1 VTVLHNTAQRRIVAL
16 YAGLTPHITPH
27 LTSLTNQRRSNMK
40 NGNVANLAIAGS
52 AFLSLV
58 SFSAFA
64 DTAAPATPQERI
76 HLNAGK
82 QLAAEGN
89 KYADIVSLAGSQ
101 EDELTAK
108 RYEAANAY
116 KKWHDVKSAV
126 VKHYP
131 SYRDYVDVEAASK
144 EYSQANKAFIEMQKS
159 ILAQNGAP
167 IHNVATKIIAM
178 E

>member
-1 VTVLHNTAQRRIVAL
+1 
-16 YAGLTPHITPH
+16 
-27 LTSLTNQRRSNMK
+27 MK
-40 NGNVANLAIAGS
+40 NGKVTIMAAAGS
-52 AFLSLV
+52 FLLSLI

-64 DTAAPATPQERI
+64 EAPTPATPEERI
-76 HLNAGK
+76 QLNAGK

-89 KYADIVSLAGSQ
+89 KYADIVNLAGSR
-101 EDELTAK
+101 ENELTAS

-116 KKWHDVKSAV
+116 KKWHDLKLAV

-131 SYRDYVDVEAASK
+131 TYQDYKAVEAASR
-144 EYSQANKAFIEMQKS
+144 EYSRANRSFVELQKS

>member
-1 VTVLHNTAQRRIVAL
+1 
-16 YAGLTPHITPH
+16 
-27 LTSLTNQRRSNMK
+27 MK
-40 NGNVANLAIAGS
+40 NGNVAIHAIAGS

-64 DTAAPATPQERI
+64 DTSEPATPKERI
-76 HLNAGK
+76 QLNAAK
-82 QLAAEGN
+82 RLAAEGN
-89 KYADIVSLAGSQ
+89 KYAEIVSLAGSK
-101 EDELTAK
+101 EKELTAK

-131 SYRDYVDVEAASK
+131 SYQDYVDVEAASK

>member
-1 VTVLHNTAQRRIVAL
+1 
-16 YAGLTPHITPH
+16 
-27 LTSLTNQRRSNMK
+27 MK
-40 NGNVANLAIAGS
+40 NGKVAIFATAGS
-52 AFLSLV
+52 VLLSLL

-64 DTAAPATPQERI
+64 ETPAFATPEERI
-76 HLNAGK
+76 QFNAGI

-89 KYADIVSLAGSQ
+89 KYAEIVNLAGSR
-101 EDELTAK
+101 EDELTAS

-116 KKWHDVKSAV
+116 KRWHDLKLAV

-131 SYRDYVDVEAASK
+131 TYQDYKAVESASR
-144 EYSQANKAFIEMQKS
+144 EYSRANRTFVELQKS

>member
-1 VTVLHNTAQRRIVAL
+1 
-16 YAGLTPHITPH
+16 
-27 LTSLTNQRRSNMK
+27 MK
-40 NGNVANLAIAGS
+40 NGNVAILAIAGS

-64 DTAAPATPQERI
+64 DTAAPATLQERI
-76 HLNAGK
+76 HLNSGK
-82 QLAAEGN
+82 RLAAEGN
-89 KYADIVSLAGSQ
+89 KYADIVSLAGSK

-108 RYEAANAY
+108 RYDAANAY
-116 KKWHDVKSAV
+116 KKWRDVKSAV

-131 SYRDYVDVEAASK
+131 SYQDYVDVEAAAK
-144 EYSQANKAFIEMQKS
+144 EYSQANKAFIELQKS

>member
-1 VTVLHNTAQRRIVAL
+1 
-16 YAGLTPHITPH
+16 
-27 LTSLTNQRRSNMK
+27 MK
-40 NGNVANLAIAGS
+40 NGNVAILAMAGS
-52 AFLSLV
+52 ALLSLV

-64 DTAAPATPQERI
+64 DTSEPATPQERI
-76 HLNAGK
+76 QLNAGK
-82 QLAAEGN
+82 QLAADGN
-89 KYADIVSLAGSQ
+89 KYAEIVTLAGSQ

-108 RYEAANAY
+108 RYEAAHAY

-131 SYRDYVDVEAASK
+131 SYQDYVDVETASEK
-144 EYSQANKAFIEMQKS
+144 YSQANKAFIEMQKS